1 MNRLIQKILLAWLT
15 LAFSLAN
22 YASAESSPPIDL
34 SKFYILPVSIEA
46 NEAIP
51 LADADLALEYNLKV
65 ALRKQ
70 AMLQINPYIHSLSLQ
85 TTITS
90 YSHEH
95 LVVLISVYDEQNL
108 IQRFE
113 LSRFVPV
120 NAEWPAHL
128 SSLAED
134 IMLELKHKMVELP
147 CYPNCIT
154 EPPCHEQCEPQHAF
168 IYFYPAYQPII
179 IETPRPYSPHYDSA
193 TKAIIHS
200 TPSSASEVHTRD
212 THSDSEHPSIYQ
224 PPQSSPSIPIEA
236 PQTPNQPIRIYQS
249 PSSIGNNKSSSSPSS
264 PIQATVNS
272 TSNQHNTDSSRSQP
286 PSSARSGTDTSP
298 NRRVSTESPSV
309 YKPSTST
316 NTSTETSN
324 QRRSTENSNAYKPST
339 SSNADMTNQRSNT
352 ESINTYKPSASAD
365 TSNQHR
371 NNESPGS
378 NHASGRDDDSGRNKR
393 NGKKD

>member
-1 MNRLIQKILLAWLT
+1 MNRLIQKILLGWLT
-15 LAFSLAN
+15 LVFCLTN

-51 LADADLALEYNLKV
+51 LADADLALEYSLKV

-85 TTITS
+85 ATITS
-90 YSHEH
+90 YSHER
-95 LVVLISVYDEQNL
+95 LVVLLSIYDEQNL

-113 LSRFVPV
+113 LSRIVPV
-120 NAEWPAHL
+120 NAEWSVHL
-128 SSLAED
+128 TSLAED
-134 IMLELKHKMVELP
+134 IMLELQHKMVELP

-154 EPPCHEQCEPQHAF
+154 EPPCNEQCEPQHAF
-168 IYFYPAYQPII
+168 MYFYPAYQPII
-179 IETPRPYSPHYDSA
+179 IQTPSRPYSPHYDSA

-200 TPSSASEVHTRD
+200 TPSSASEIHIRD
-212 THSDSEHPSIYQ
+212 TQSDSEHPSSYQ
-224 PPQSSPSIPIEA
+224 PPQSSPSIPVDA
-236 PQTPNQPIRIYQS
+236 PQTPNQPISIYQS
-249 PSSIGNNKSSSSPSS
+249 PPSSSNNQSNASPHR
-264 PIQATVNS
+264 PIEASVNS
-272 TSNQHNTDSSRSQP
+272 TSTQHNTDSSRSQP
-286 PSSARSGTDTSP
+286 PSSARSGTDTV

-316 NTSTETSN
+316 NSETSN
-324 QRRSTENSNAYKPST
+324 QRRSTENSSAYKPST
-339 SSNADMTNQRSNT
+339 SSNADMSNQRSNT
-352 ESINTYKPSASAD
+352 ESINKPSASAD
-365 TSNQHR
+365 TSNQR
-371 NNESPGS
+371 SNNESSSS